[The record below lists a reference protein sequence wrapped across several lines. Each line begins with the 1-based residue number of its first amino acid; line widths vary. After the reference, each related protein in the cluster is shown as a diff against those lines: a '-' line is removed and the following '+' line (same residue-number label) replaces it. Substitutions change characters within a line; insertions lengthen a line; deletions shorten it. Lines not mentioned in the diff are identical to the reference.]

1 MKILIAEDNPLWRA
15 TLKRNVELWG
25 HESVVAEDG
34 TKAWDILRRDDA
46 PRLAI
51 IDWEMPGM
59 DGIDV
64 CRRIKCDPEHPF
76 TYVMML
82 TSRDGQ
88 EDMVAG
94 LDAGADDYLTKP
106 IEPALLRSRLTAA
119 ERIVN
124 LVPPKEWA
132 VPRIDGYDV
141 KRMLGKGVFATVWE
155 AIRQKTGQTV
165 ALKIIRVDLATD
177 EVFGRFARE
186 IELMKNLD
194 HPNIASVYDSRIDKK
209 LGYYAMELVTGGTL
223 DKFVRERKPSS
234 AVLVY
239 LIAKVCDALDHA
251 HQRGVVHRDLKPS
264 NIMMTVDGKPKLV
277 DFGLARWMFTTET
290 SGSAIR
296 SMDGSIIGTPLFM
309 SPEQARGKNDSL
321 DGRSDIYALGVIM
334 YVLLVKKHPH
344 KINQDDRWQTIREIA
359 EGRARLP
366 SELRPGFNRELERIM
381 MKALAENRDERYAT
395 ASEFA
400 VEIRRFLR
408 NRLDAKRESESL
420 VDPPIANQ
428 DSES

>member
-25 HESVVAEDG
+25 HDPVVAENG
-34 TKAWDILRRDDA
+34 AEAWEILRREDA

-64 CRRIKCDPEHPF
+64 CRRVKRDPEQPF

-82 TSRDGQ
+82 TSRDAQ
-88 EDMVAG
+88 DDMVTG

-106 IEPALLRSRLTAA
+106 IESALLRSRLAAA

-141 KRMLGKGVFATVWE
+141 KRMLGKGVFAAVWE
-155 AIRQKTGQTV
+155 ALRHETGQSV

-177 EVFGRFARE
+177 EVFSRFARE
-186 IELMKNLD
+186 IDLMKNLD
-194 HPNIASVYDSRIDKK
+194 HPNIATVYDSRVDKK
-209 LGYYAMELVTGGTL
+209 QGYYAMELVEGGTL
-223 DKFVRERKPSS
+223 DRFVQEKKPSS
-234 AVLVY
+234 GMLIY
-239 LIAKVCDALDHA
+239 LLAKVADALDHA

-264 NIMMTVDGKPKLV
+264 NIMMTGEGTPKLV
-277 DFGLARWMFTTET
+277 DFGLARWMFKTEA
-290 SGSAIR
+290 SDSAIR

-334 YVLLVKKHPH
+334 YVMLVKKHPH

-359 EGRARLP
+359 EGHARRP
-366 SELRPGFNRELERIM
+366 SELRPNFNRELERIM

-395 ASEFA
+395 AGEFA
-400 VEIRRFLR
+400 MEIRRFLKK
-408 NRLDAKRESESL
+408 RLDAKS
-420 VDPPIANQ
+420 
-428 DSES
+428 DSQQ